1 MAPLKKKTRL
11 RSCASGG
18 ILSSNMYADRLFN
31 ALERNEPAPGQLL
44 VSAPGILAPQFARS
58 VVLVIE
64 HNDMLT
70 FGVDLSKRSEVAL
83 FNVLP
88 EWLPVV
94 SKPQALYIGGPLNQ
108 QSVVGLGMTKQGIN
122 IDEHPQINRL
132 APRLVH
138 VDLRS
143 EPEEVTDLL
152 TGMRMFAGYAEWAP
166 GQLAEEI
173 ERGDWFVAP
182 ALAQDVL
189 TPSGADLWADVMKRQ
204 PMPLPLY
211 STYPA
216 NLEDN

>member
-1 MAPLKKKTRL
+1 
-11 RSCASGG
+11 
-18 ILSSNMYADRLFN
+18 MYADRLFN

-44 VSAPGILAPQFARS
+44 VAAPGILAPQFSRS

-108 QSVVGLGMTKQGIN
+108 QSVVGLGMTKQGVN
-122 IDEHPQINRL
+122 IDEHTQINRL

-143 EPEEVTDLL
+143 EPEEVAELV

-166 GQLAEEI
+166 GQLEEEI

-182 ALAQDVL
+182 ALAQDVI
-189 TPSGADLWADVMKRQ
+189 TPGGADLWADVMKRQ

>member
-1 MAPLKKKTRL
+1 
-11 RSCASGG
+11 
-18 ILSSNMYADRLFN
+18 MYADRLFN

-44 VSAPGILAPQFARS
+44 VAAPGILAPQFNRS

-108 QSVVGLGMTKQGIN
+108 QSVVGLGMTKQGVN
-122 IDEHPQINRL
+122 IDEHTQINRL

-143 EPEEVTDLL
+143 EPEEVAELV

-166 GQLAEEI
+166 GQLDEEI

-182 ALAQDVL
+182 ALAQDVI